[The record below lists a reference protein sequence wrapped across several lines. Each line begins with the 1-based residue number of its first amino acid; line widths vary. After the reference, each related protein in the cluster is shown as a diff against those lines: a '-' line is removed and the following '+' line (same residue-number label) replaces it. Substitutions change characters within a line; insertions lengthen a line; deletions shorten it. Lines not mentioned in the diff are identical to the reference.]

1 MTVKAILDLKGRE
14 VVTIGPERTL
24 AEAAK
29 LLSANR
35 IGAVVLTD
43 AENTVHGILS
53 ERDIVRAIAAEGAS
67 ALDKPISAFM
77 TSRVRVCREH
87 HTVNEVMR
95 QMTEGRF
102 RHLPVEEG
110 GKLVGLISI
119 GDVVKRRIEE
129 AEREAEEIRTYI
141 ATA

>member
-14 VVTIGPERTL
+14 VVTVAPERTL
-24 AEAAK
+24 AEAAR
-29 LLSANR
+29 LLSQNR

-43 AENTVHGILS
+43 AASTVQGILS

-77 TSRVRVCREH
+77 TARVRVCREH

-95 QMTEGRF
+95 LMTEGRF

>member
-1 MTVKAILDLKGRE
+1 MTVKTILDLKGRG
-14 VVTIGPERTL
+14 VVTIAPERTL
-24 AEAAK
+24 AEAAR
-29 LLSANR
+29 LLSENR

-43 AENTVHGILS
+43 AANTVHGILS
-53 ERDIVRAIAAEGAS
+53 ERDIVRAIAAEGAA

-77 TSRVRVCREH
+77 TARVRVCREH

-95 QMTEGRF
+95 LMTEGRF

-110 GKLVGLISI
+110 GKLVGLVSI